1 MTNHKA
7 ERRALLLLAIG
18 SVIGIVSGVT
28 VAFRDPGRA
37 PRVLP
42 DDAIAL
48 VNGRAIREEEYAR
61 ALALLAADK
70 RTEITDADRA
80 HVLNRFIE
88 EELLVQGGIT
98 IGLVHSHPAVRQAMT
113 RAMLASIVAES
124 TSEQPSEDVLRT
136 FYAENPTVFV
146 RPLHTRTAAPG
157 DAALPAFEEMR
168 ERVEDM
174 YLRRARDDALREY
187 LQWLRNEAK
196 IVLLPEAVR

>member
-1 MTNHKA
+1 MTNNKA

-80 HVLNRFIE
+80 HVLNRLIE

-146 RPLHTRTAAPG
+146 RPLHTRTAAQG